1 MLVTFHGKLAA
12 VLIGFAL
19 VMALMFLMVARELDL
34 ARGQEVNQR
43 LYRSLASQLVSERI
57 LPESHTVDLNTA
69 REVFDRL
76 RIFNPRIDVYLLDGN
91 GKILASSSKTRN
103 QRQSVD
109 LEPIRSFLGENARL
123 PILGDD
129 PAEESGKRVFSV
141 ASLSSE
147 PSTGYLYLVLRG
159 VSGDS
164 LADRIRN
171 SYALRESIW
180 LIASGL
186 VLAFLASLLIVR
198 LITRPLRR
206 LTAVMDRF
214 RQSGFAAQ
222 PEQAHCRAE
231 AVGDE
236 IDKLTSNFNQMADR
250 ILGQMDQLKEDDRIR
265 RELVANI
272 SHDLRTPLASLQGYL
287 ETLAVKDGQ
296 LTAEEKKDYLDIAL
310 KQSAQ
315 LGKLVSE
322 LFELAK
328 LDFEPTIRP
337 EPFVLE
343 DLVQD
348 VMQQFEL
355 AAAARQ
361 ITLAI
366 NSPADL
372 PLAVAEIG
380 LIERALKNLI
390 ENSLRYTPSGG
401 TISVSLVPAEG
412 HITVQV
418 SDTGCGIKPHD
429 LPKIFDRFYR
439 SEKSRGDSSG
449 NAGLGLAITKRII
462 EMHDSS
468 IAVTSEPGA
477 TTFSFT
483 LPYAGTAATG

>member
-1 MLVTFHGKLAA
+1 MPATFHGKLAA
-12 VLIGFAL
+12 VLVGFTL
-19 VMALMFLMVARELDL
+19 VMATMFLMVARHLDQ

-43 LYRSLASQLVSERI
+43 LYRSLASRLVSERF
-57 LPESHTVDLNTA
+57 LPESHEIDLNIA

-76 RIFNPRIDVYLLDGN
+76 RIFNPRIDVYLLDKN
-91 GKILASSSKTRN
+91 GKILASSSKTSNR
-103 QRQSVD
+103 RQSVD
-109 LEPIRSFLGENARL
+109 LEPIQSFLVENANL
-123 PILGDD
+123 PIFGDD

-141 ASLSSE
+141 APLPKG

-159 VSGDS
+159 VSGDT
-164 LADRIRN
+164 LADRVMN
-171 SYALRESIW
+171 SYVLRESIW

-186 VLAFLASLLIVR
+186 VLAFLTSLLIVR

-222 PEQAHCRAE
+222 PEQSLCRSDAE
-231 AVGDE
+231 GDE
-236 IDKLTSNFNQMADR
+236 IDHLTSNFKQMADR

-272 SHDLRTPLASLQGYL
+272 SHDLRTPLASLQGHL
-287 ETLAVKDGQ
+287 ETLQIKGGQ

-315 LGKLVSE
+315 LGTLVNE

-328 LDFEPTIRP
+328 LDSESTIRP

-348 VMQQFEL
+348 VIQQFEL
-355 AAAARQ
+355 AATSKQ
-361 ITLAI
+361 IKLEI
-366 NSPADL
+366 NSPAEI
-372 PLAVAEIG
+372 PLAIAEIG

-390 ENSLRYTPSGG
+390 ENSLRYTPPGG
-401 TISVSLVPAEG
+401 AICVNLVPEER

-418 SDTGCGIKPHD
+418 SDTGCGIEPRD
-429 LPKIFDRFYR
+429 LPRIFDRFYR

-449 NAGLGLAITKRII
+449 NAGLGLAITKRIVEI
-462 EMHDSS
+462 HNSS
-468 IAVTSEPGA
+468 ILVTSKPGA

-483 LPYAGTAATG
+483 LPYAGG